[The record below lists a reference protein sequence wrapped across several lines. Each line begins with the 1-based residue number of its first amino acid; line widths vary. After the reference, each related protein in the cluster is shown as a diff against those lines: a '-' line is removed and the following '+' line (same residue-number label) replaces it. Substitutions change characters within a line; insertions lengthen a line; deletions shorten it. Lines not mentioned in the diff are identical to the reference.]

1 MALEIKLK
9 GEEKNKRNLFTL
21 KDRRLTRYIVT
32 DGTLKIFFEF
42 TQRNGVKITRD
53 NSIMSS
59 RGRTDRHFNLKLMK
73 NYHKEHQ

>member
-9 GEEKNKRNLFTL
+9 GEEKKERNLFTL

-42 TQRNGVKITRD
+42 TQRDGVKITLD
-53 NSIMSS
+53 TFIMSN
-59 RGRTDRHFNLKLMK
+59 RG
-73 NYHKEHQ
+73 